1 MKLRVTHHTPAYWR
15 VTFDNPPLN
24 LLDPEVTY
32 ELRDLINQMEIANEL
47 KVIVFDSANPDFYI
61 GHVDLIRAGEFS
73 TDVGTTG
80 LRILPDFLQ
89 RLAHI
94 PVISIASIRGRAR
107 GVGAEFVEGLDIR
120 FGSKE
125 KMILGRDRSRLCRS
139 SRRWG
144 FCILTTA
151 RGTVSRVRDN
161 S

>member
-1 MKLRVTHHTPAYWR
+1 MVTANIIISMRYIASMKLRVTHHTPAYWR

-32 ELRDLINQMEIANEL
+32 ELRDLINQMEITNEL

-73 TDVGTTG
+73 TDVGPTG

-89 RLAHI
+89 RLAHL

-107 GVGAEFVEGLDIR
+107 GVCRICRR
-120 FGSKE
+120 FRYT
-125 KMILGRDRSRLCRS
+125 I
-139 SRRWG
+139 WN
-144 FCILTTA
+144 
-151 RGTVSRVRDN
+151 V
-161 S
+161 